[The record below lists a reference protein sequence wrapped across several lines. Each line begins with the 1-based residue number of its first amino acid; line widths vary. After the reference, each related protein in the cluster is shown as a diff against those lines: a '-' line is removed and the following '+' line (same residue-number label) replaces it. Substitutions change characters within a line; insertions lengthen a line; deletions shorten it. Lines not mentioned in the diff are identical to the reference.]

1 MLKRFKTKKV
11 DGDWLNTNFPCM
23 MACPAHTNAGRYV
36 GLIAEGRFEEAY
48 RFARDPNPLASICGR
63 VCAHPCETACRRGEI
78 DKPISIRALK
88 RFLTER
94 YGPESKNRV
103 DINAGRGQKKLP
115 YKVAVVGGGPV
126 GLSAAH
132 DLALMGYSVTI
143 FEAAPVA
150 GGMLYLGIPEYR
162 LPRDVVE
169 AQVREILETGD
180 ITLKLNHAAGR
191 DFMVSD
197 LRQQGFNAVLV
208 AVGAHR
214 SRDLSIPGVDLD
226 GVHKGIDFLLNV
238 NLGYKFT
245 IGKKVIVIGGGNVAM
260 DVARSAA
267 REVVKQHAAGV
278 QDVEP
283 SQENVAAVATREMVD
298 ISLSALRMGA
308 QEVNIVC
315 LERRYE
321 MPAALEEIEEAEAEG
336 IIVHAGFGP
345 KRILGKAGKVTALE
359 TLQTKWV
366 FDQNKRFNPAFYEG
380 TESQIECD
388 TVIMA
393 IGQAPK
399 LDFLKPEDGV
409 EISPRGLITVNP
421 QTLMTSASGIFA
433 GGDCVFGPR
442 LIIDSVADGKRA
454 AIGIDEYLR
463 GQKHPEP
470 IIEVEVLKRHG
481 MPLDYLDINRQPVP
495 VLPLER
501 RTGVT
506 EVEIGYDA
514 QSAIEEAQR
523 CLHCWV
529 NTVFEGTPEDG
540 SMCIL
545 CGGCVDVCPENCLEL
560 VSLDRIEFT
569 QETVQHI
576 RDNQECFG
584 VELDEVAA
592 DELGI
597 VTGSAMLKDE
607 TRCIRCGLCAM
618 RCPVGTITMESYN
631 LVAAE
636 PTGLISIQAIDAAL
650 RPKPT
655 VAVPVT
661 TGGPSR

>member
-1 MLKRFKTKKV
+1 MGCSHATMLKRYKNKKV
-11 DGDWLNTNFPCM
+11 DADWLNTNFPCM

-78 DKPISIRALK
+78 DRPISIRALK

-94 YGPESKNRV
+94 YGPESKHHI
-103 DINAGRGQKKLP
+103 DINAGRVQKRLAH
-115 YKVAVVGGGPV
+115 KVAVVGGGPV

-132 DLALMGYSVTI
+132 DLALMGYAVTI
-143 FEAAPVA
+143 FEAASVA

-169 AQVREILETGD
+169 AQVREILEAGD
-180 ITLKLNHAAGR
+180 ITLTLNHAAGR

-197 LRQQGFNAVLV
+197 LRRQGFDAVLI

-214 SRDLSIPGVDLD
+214 SRDLIIPGVDLD

-267 REVVKQHAAGV
+267 REVVRQHVAGV
-278 QDVEP
+278 EDAEP
-283 SQENVAAVATREMVD
+283 SAENVTAVATREMVD

-308 QEVNIVC
+308 REVDIVC
-315 LERRYE
+315 LERRDE

-336 IIVHAGFGP
+336 IILKPGQGP
-345 KRILGKAGKVTALE
+345 KRVIGKDGKVVALE
-359 TLQTKWV
+359 TLKTKWV
-366 FDQNKRFNPAFYEG
+366 FDDNKRFNPAFYEG

-388 TVIMA
+388 TIIMA
-393 IGQAPK
+393 IGQAPR
-399 LDFLKPEDGV
+399 LDFLNPADGV
-409 EISPRGLITVNP
+409 EISPRGLIAVNP
-421 QTLMTSASGIFA
+421 QTLMTSAPGIFA

-454 AIGIDEYLR
+454 AIGIDEFLR
-463 GQKHPEP
+463 GQKHPAP
-470 IIEVEVLKRHG
+470 IIEVEVLKRHS
-481 MPLDYLDINRQPVP
+481 MPVNFLDIFRQPVP
-495 VLPLER
+495 MLPLDR
-501 RTGVT
+501 RTGLT
-506 EVEIGYDA
+506 EVEVGYDA
-514 QSAIEEAQR
+514 HAAMEEAQR

-560 VSLDRIEFT
+560 VSLDRIQFT
-569 QETVQHI
+569 PETVQHI
-576 RDNQECFG
+576 RDHRDCFG

-592 DELGI
+592 DELGV

-631 LVAAE
+631 FVPAE
-636 PTGLISIQAIDAAL
+636 PTGLISIQAINAGDSYV
-650 RPKPT
+650 R
-655 VAVPVT
+655 
-661 TGGPSR
+661 

>member
-1 MLKRFKTKKV
+1 MLKRFKLKKV

-36 GLIAEGRFEEAY
+36 GLIAEGEFEEAY
-48 RFARDPNPLASICGR
+48 RVARAPNPLASICGR

-94 YGPESKNRV
+94 HGPESRHPV
-103 DINAGRGQKKLP
+103 DITQGRLQPKLN

-169 AQVREILETGD
+169 AQVREILD
-180 ITLKLNHAAGR
+180 IGNIELKLNHTAGK

-197 LRQQGFNAVLV
+197 LRKQGFDAVLI

-214 SRDLSIPGVDLD
+214 SRDLTIPGVDLD

-238 NLGYKFT
+238 NLGYRFT
-245 IGKKVIVIGGGNVAM
+245 IGKKVVVIGGGNVAM

-267 REVVKQHAAGV
+267 REVVKQHVAGV
-278 QDVEP
+278 VDAEP
-283 SQENVAAVATREMVD
+283 SSESVSAVATREMVD
-298 ISLSALRMGA
+298 VSLSALRMGA
-308 QEVNIVC
+308 SEVDVIC
-315 LERRYE
+315 LERRHE
-321 MPAALEEIEEAEAEG
+321 MPAALDEIEEAEAEG
-336 IIVHAGFGP
+336 IKLLPGFGP
-345 KRILGKAGKVTALE
+345 KRVIGKNGRVVGLE
-359 TLQTKWV
+359 TLKTRSV
-366 FDQNKRFNPAFYEG
+366 FDENRRFNPTFFEG
-380 TESQIECD
+380 SESVLDCD
-388 TVIMA
+388 TIIMA
-393 IGQAPK
+393 IGQAPR
-399 LDFLKPEDGV
+399 LDFLRPEDCV
-409 EISPRGLITVNP
+409 DISPRGLIAVNP
-421 QTLMTSASGIFA
+421 QTLMTSAPGIFA

-442 LIIDSVADGKRA
+442 LIIDSVGDGKRA
-454 AIGIDEYLR
+454 AMGMDEYLR

-470 IIEVEVLKRHG
+470 VIEVEVLRRHT
-481 MPLDYLDINRQPVP
+481 MPLDYLDVLRQPVP
-495 VLPLER
+495 MLPLER

-506 EVEIGYDA
+506 EVEVGYDA
-514 QSAIEEAQR
+514 AAAVEEAQR

-529 NTVFEGTPEDG
+529 NTIFEGCEEDG
-540 SMCIL
+540 TSCIL

-560 VSLDRIEFT
+560 VSLNRIDFT
-569 QETVQHI
+569 PEVADAVS
-576 RDNQECFG
+576 REPDCFG
-584 VELDEVAA
+584 FELNDVAA
-592 DELGI
+592 DELGLI
-597 VTGSAMLKDE
+597 TGSAMLKDE

-631 LVAAE
+631 FIPAE
-636 PTGLISIQAIDAAL
+636 ATGLISVANIDASAKSKAL
-650 RPKPT
+650 AGTAR
-655 VAVPVT
+655 
-661 TGGPSR
+661 

>member
-1 MLKRFKTKKV
+1 MLKRFKNKKV
-11 DGDWLNTNFPCM
+11 DADWLHTNFPCM

-36 GLIAEGRFEEAY
+36 GMIAEGRFEEAY
-48 RFARDPNPLASICGR
+48 RLAREPNPLASICGR

-78 DKPISIRALK
+78 DRPISIRALK
-88 RFLTER
+88 RFLTEQ
-94 YGPESKNRV
+94 YGPESKHPIQ
-103 DINAGRGQKKLP
+103 INEGRGQKKLGL
-115 YKVAVVGGGPV
+115 KVAVVGGGPV

-169 AQVREILETGD
+169 GQVREILETGD

-191 DFMVSD
+191 DFTVSD
-197 LRQQGFNAVLV
+197 LRRQGFDAVLI

-245 IGKKVIVIGGGNVAM
+245 IGKKVVVIGGGNVAM

-278 QDVEP
+278 EDAEP
-283 SQENVAAVATREMVD
+283 SAESVSAVATREMVD
-298 ISLSALRMGA
+298 VSLSALRLGA
-308 QEVNIVC
+308 REVDIVC
-315 LERRYE
+315 LERRNE

-336 IIVHAGFGP
+336 IILFPGFGP
-345 KRILGKAGKVTALE
+345 KRMLGKDGHVVGLE
-359 TLQTKWV
+359 TLKTKWV
-366 FDQNKRFNPAFYEG
+366 FDENKRFNPAFYESS
-380 TESQIECD
+380 ESVLECD
-388 TVIMA
+388 TIIMA
-393 IGQAPK
+393 IGQAPR

-409 EISPRGLITVNP
+409 EISPRGLIAVNP

-442 LIIDSVADGKRA
+442 LIIDSVSDGKRA

-463 GQKHPEP
+463 GRKHPEP
-470 IIEVEVLKRHG
+470 MVEVEIFKRHS
-481 MPLDYLDINRQPVP
+481 MPLDFLSIHRQPVP
-495 VLPLER
+495 MLPLDR

-506 EVEIGYDA
+506 EVEIGYDGQTA
-514 QSAIEEAQR
+514 MEEAQR

-529 NTVFEGTPEDG
+529 NTVFEGYEEDG
-540 SMCIL
+540 TLCIL

-560 VSLDRIEFT
+560 VSLDRIQFT
-569 QETVQHI
+569 PETVQHI
-576 RDNQECFG
+576 RDNQEFFS
-584 VELDEVAA
+584 VELNEVAA
-592 DELGI
+592 DELGV

-631 LVAAE
+631 LVPAE
-636 PTGLISIQAIDAAL
+636 PTGFISIAAIGAGL
-650 RPKPT
+650 QK
-655 VAVPVT
+655 
-661 TGGPSR
+661 